1 MKRLHLVVILFV
13 IILLGFFLRFYKLGL
28 APAGLYLDE
37 AGQGYSAY
45 SILKTGKDEFG
56 MPFPAAFRSF
66 NDFKTPVY
74 IYLIV
79 PLIPVFGLNTFTI
92 RFPSFIF
99 SVLTLP
105 LLYFLIV
112 RLAPRTKYLALI
124 STVFLAV
131 SPWHILFGRTNFE
144 CNVALFLLLLAYHLF
159 QIALEKPWVLVLSAV
174 FFSIALPAYHSERI
188 LVPLIVLF
196 LLIKNFKTLSS
207 PKYLKYSILGLV
219 MALIITLPTIKIINT
234 PGFLARV
241 STLSIFSSQNS
252 WGIKEFPSLYLSY
265 LSPRYLFWLGDS
277 GPRSSYPGLSVFFLW
292 QLPLYLHGLYLLFTK
307 KIPPKLKHFILL
319 LLIISP
325 LPASLTRDPFST
337 IRALPLVIPVI
348 LICSLSAEVILHKLK
363 NTMVRAIIITALLI
377 YSILKLYSSG
387 YLLNE
392 YYRAAFWDY
401 GWQQVA
407 KVIKRDLDPNLPI
420 VVDNARNEPYSQL
433 LVFLKPDPA
442 TYQAENFEVN
452 SDNYYNF
459 MGRNTTKKIG
469 NVTTRGINWVE
480 DKKIDQYLIGDSL
493 AISPNQIKD
502 NGLILIKQI
511 NYPDGSPAFRIVRT
525 GPEIITYN

>member
-1 MKRLHLVVILFV
+1 MKQPLIVISLFL
-13 IILLGFFLRFYKLGL
+13 IILLGFFLRFYKLGQ

-45 SILKTGKDEFG
+45 SVLKTGKDEFG

-79 PLIPVFGLNTFTI
+79 PLIPVFGLNTFSI

-99 SVLTLP
+99 SVLSLP
-105 LLYFLIV
+105 LLYFLI
-112 RLAPRTKYLALI
+112 LKLSDNSSKSKLFALVA
-124 STVFLAV
+124 TLFLAI

-144 CNVALFLLLLAYHLF
+144 CNVALFLVLLAYYLF
-159 QIALEKPWVLVLSAV
+159 QIALEKPWVLILSSV
-174 FFSIALPAYHSERI
+174 FFSLALPAYHSERI

-196 LLIKNFKTLSS
+196 LLVKNFKTLIS
-207 PKYLKYSILGLV
+207 PKYLKYSILGLFL
-219 MALIITLPTIKIINT
+219 ALIITLPTILILQT
-234 PGFLARV
+234 PGFMARV

-252 WGIKEFPSLYLSY
+252 WGIKEWPSLYLSY
-265 LSPRYLFWLGDS
+265 FSPRYLFWLGDS

-292 QLPLYLHGLYLLFTK
+292 QLPLYLHGLSLLFTK
-307 KIPPKLKHFILL
+307 EISPKLKHFILL
-319 LLIISP
+319 LLILSP

-337 IRALPLVIPVI
+337 IRALPLVIPLI
-348 LICSLSAEVILHKLK
+348 LICSLSAVVILHKLRS
-363 NTMVRAIIITALLI
+363 TMVKAIIVTAILI

-392 YYRAAFWDY
+392 YYRASYWDY

-407 KVIKRDLDPNLPI
+407 DVIKNDLDPDLPI
-420 VVDNARNEPYSQL
+420 VVDNARNEPYSQM

-442 TYQAENFEVN
+442 TYQAENFEVSN
-452 SDNYYNF
+452 ENYYDF
-459 MGRNTTKKIG
+459 MGRNKTKKIG
-469 NVTTRGINWVE
+469 NVITRGINWSE

-493 AISPNQIKD
+493 AISLEQIKD
-502 NGLILIKQI
+502 NNLTLIKRI
-511 NYPDGSPAFRIVRT
+511 NYPDGSLAFLIVRT
-525 GPEIITYN
+525 GP